1 MDTKVSSLQNIGR
14 DRTLKRR
21 LFGVLM
27 GGTLL
32 GVLAYIPYNISLI
45 GLPPPEPIPPWL
57 AMLIWLFQNLLMFA
71 AAAGLGLWLGDKVG
85 LGAPII
91 QAWLM
96 GDRETSGRVRA
107 VLPRAVGAGASAGA
121 IIWLLE
127 KVVFAPYLPQALQM
141 GAQPPPWQGF
151 LAAFYGGIN
160 EELLLRFGFMT
171 LLVWLGTKLAHQESP
186 STAVMWAGIALAA
199 LLLGAAHL
207 PMTVALAPLT
217 TIVIIRTMLL
227 NSIGGLV
234 FGWLYWQQGLLAA
247 MVAHFSADVVLHVVG
262 AMIS

>member
-14 DRTLKRR
+14 SRTLKRR

-27 GGTLL
+27 GGALL

-45 GLPPPEPIPPWL
+45 GLPPSEPIPPWL
-57 AMLIWLFQNLLMFA
+57 GMLIWLFQNLLMFA

-85 LGAPII
+85 LGAPLL
-91 QAWLM
+91 QAWLVR
-96 GDRETSGRVRA
+96 DREISRRIRA
-107 VLPRAVGAGASAGA
+107 VLPLAVSAGA
-121 IIWLLE
+121 LAGALIWLLE
-127 KVVFAPYLPQALQM
+127 KFVFAPYLPQALRM

-151 LAAFYGGIN
+151 LASFYGGIN

-171 LLVWLGTKLAHQESP
+171 LLVWLGTKLARQSSP
-186 STAVMWAGIALAA
+186 SSAVMWAGIVLAA

-207 PMTVALAPLT
+207 PMAVALAPLT
-217 TIVIIRTMLL
+217 TVVIVRTMLL

-247 MVAHFSADVVLHVVG
+247 VVAHFSADVVLHVIG
-262 AMIS
+262 AAMS